1 MVFRTVVVGHSQTPT
16 HIQGDQEY
24 EYIILR
30 KPGGLIRH
38 LQYPPLNEVYNIE
51 ADLIVFFIG
60 GNDIV
65 NFRNQPVTLASKIR
79 DHLLE
84 LKQYAREVAFVS
96 IENRVYQSGNRFGI
110 STQEYA
116 HVRGRVN
123 NNVRRFCRNHEIR
136 FINVNRSVFID
147 NISPD
152 GTHFNVAAND
162 ELTYKIKRLAYHAQ
176 LRRLEGGW

>member
-30 KPGGLIRH
+30 RPGGLIRH
-38 LQYPPLNEVYNIE
+38 LRFRPLNEVYNLE

-65 NFRNQPVTLASKIR
+65 DYRNHPVTLASRIR

-84 LKQYAREVAFVS
+84 LKQYAQEVAFVS
-96 IENRVYQSGNRFGI
+96 IENRVYPSRNQFGI

-116 HVRGRVN
+116 RMRNRVN
-123 NNVRRFCRNHEIR
+123 HNVRRFCRNHEIR
-136 FINVNRSVFID
+136 YINVNRSIFIN

-152 GTHFNVAAND
+152 GTHFNAAAND
-162 ELTYKIKRLAYHAQ
+162 ELIYKIRRLAYHAQ

>member
-30 KPGGLIRH
+30 RPGGLIRH
-38 LQYPPLNEVYNIE
+38 LRFRPLNEVYNLE

-65 NFRNQPVTLASKIR
+65 DFRN
-79 DHLLE
+79 
-84 LKQYAREVAFVS
+84 F
-96 IENRVYQSGNRFGI
+96 IENRVYPSRNRFGI

-116 HVRGRVN
+116 HVRNRVN
-123 NNVRRFCRNHEIR
+123 HNVRRFCRNHEIR
-136 FINVNRSVFID
+136 YINVNRSIFIN

-152 GTHFNVAAND
+152 GTHFNAAAND
-162 ELTYKIKRLAYHAQ
+162 ELIYKIRRLAYHAQ